1 VPNPSAVWPAGSSL
15 PWGRVITAMATPFD
29 AEGRI
34 DPAGVARLVDHLFT
48 HGSESL
54 VVSGTTGESPVLSA
68 AEKLRLFEL
77 VRESARGRGAVLA
90 GVGSYDTAESVK
102 LAREAAALGVDGLL
116 LVTPYYN
123 KPSQEGLYRHF
134 RAVAEATPLPVML
147 YNVPPRTSV
156 NLEARTTLRLAADVP
171 NVVAVKEASSNLVQ
185 ATEILSDAPEGFRVY
200 SGEDP
205 LVLPLMAIGAYGVV
219 SVSAHLVGP
228 DLQAMIAAH
237 LRGDI
242 AEAARLHAKMMPIVR
257 ALFQPTTPSPVP
269 LKAALELMGVPVGAP
284 RLPLVQ
290 ATDAERATVR
300 KAMQDYGLLR

>member
-1 VPNPSAVWPAGSSL
+1 MPNPSAVWPAGSSL

-90 GVGSYDTAESVK
+90 GVGSYDTAESAK

-156 NLEARTTLRLAADVP
+156 NLEARTTLRLAADAP

>member
-1 VPNPSAVWPAGSSL
+1 
-15 PWGRVITAMATPFD
+15 MATPFD

-156 NLEARTTLRLAADVP
+156 NLEARTTLRLAADAP

>member
-90 GVGSYDTAESVK
+90 GVGSYDTAESAK

-156 NLEARTTLRLAADVP
+156 NLEARTTLRLAADAP

>member
-1 VPNPSAVWPAGSSL
+1 MPNPSAVWPAGSSL

-156 NLEARTTLRLAADVP
+156 NLEARTTLRLAADAP